1 MIQAKI
7 IGTGSYAPKKILT
20 NHDLEKM
27 VDTSDEWIKT
37 RTGISERRIADKNE
51 ACSDLAIK
59 ASKKAL
65 KQAKIKPKDLDLILV
80 ATATPDMLFPSTA
93 CMVQLGIGAKN
104 AFACDIS
111 AACSGFIYGLSIAE
125 QYIKSG
131 RYQTVLLV
139 GSEIFSRIVNWE
151 DRSTCVLFGDG
162 AGAVVIQAEKVR
174 KNEGILST
182 HLHSDGHYYDLLLV
196 PGGGSRLPISKKM
209 INEKKQFIKMKGNE
223 TFKVAV
229 RFMVSAT
236 KEAINHNGFT
246 MEDIKLVI
254 PHQANKRIID
264 AVAKKLNLPREK
276 VFMNLMK
283 YGNTS
288 AASIPIALDEA
299 VLEKRIKKGDIVLLT
314 AFGAGF
320 TWGSAIIK
328 WSLDN

>member
-7 IGTGSYAPKKILT
+7 IGTGFYAPDKILT
-20 NHDLEKM
+20 NFDLEKM

-37 RTGISERRIADKNE
+37 RTGISERRIANEKE

-59 ASKKAL
+59 ASKIAL
-65 KQAKIKPKDLDLILV
+65 KKAEIKSKDLDLILV

-104 AFACDIS
+104 AFAYDLS

-131 RYQTVLLV
+131 RYKTILLI
-139 GSEIFSRIVNWE
+139 GSEIFSRITDWN
-151 DRSTCVLFGDG
+151 DRSTCILFGDG
-162 AGAVVIQAEKVR
+162 AGAVVIRAEMTR
-174 KNEGILST
+174 KKEGILST
-182 HLHSDGHYYDLLLV
+182 HLHSDGHYHDLLYI
-196 PGGGSRLPISKKM
+196 PGGGSRLPISEKI
-209 INEKKQFIKMKGNE
+209 INEKKHFLKMKGNE

-229 RFMVSAT
+229 RFMVNAAR
-236 KEAINHNGFT
+236 EAINYNGYAV
-246 MEDIKLVI
+246 EDIHLVI

-264 AVAKKLNLPREK
+264 AVAKKLNLPEEK
-276 VFMNLMK
+276 VFVNVMK

-299 VLEKRIKKGDIVLLT
+299 VQKKRIKKNDIILLT

-320 TWGSAIIK
+320 TWGSALIK
-328 WSLDN
+328 WS

>member
-7 IGTGSYAPKKILT
+7 IGTGSYAPDKILT
-20 NHDLEKM
+20 NFDLEKM

-37 RTGISERRIADKNE
+37 RTGISERRIADEKE

-65 KQAKIKPKDLDLILV
+65 KQAGIKSKDLDLILV

-104 AFACDIS
+104 AFAYDLS
-111 AACSGFIYGLSIAE
+111 AACSGFIYGLSVTE

-131 RYQTVLLV
+131 RHKTILLI
-139 GSEIFSRIVNWE
+139 GSEIFSRIINWN

-162 AGAVVIQAEKVR
+162 AGAVVIQAEMAR
-174 KNEGILST
+174 KKGGILST
-182 HLHSDGHYYDLLLV
+182 HLHSDGHYYDLLFV
-196 PGGGSRLPISKKM
+196 PGGGSRLPISEKM
-209 INEKKQFIKMKGNE
+209 IREKKNFIKMKGNE
-223 TFKVAV
+223 TFKIAV
-229 RFMVSAT
+229 RFMVNAA
-236 KEAINHNGFT
+236 KEAISHNNYT
-246 MEDIKLVI
+246 IDDIKLII

-264 AVAKKLNLPREK
+264 AVAKKLSLPEKKMFVNLK
-276 VFMNLMK
+276 K

-288 AASIPIALDEA
+288 AASIPLALNEA
-299 VLEKRIKKGDIVLLT
+299 VQEKRIKKDDIILLT

-320 TWGSAIIK
+320 TWGSALIK
-328 WSLDN
+328 WS